1 MRLLIQPFL
10 LEHHGQSANMLK
22 VGSKRRRTRKQIE
35 KDEEAKLAEENANRA
50 ARARVQQVENELE
63 QTQQAALELQ
73 QQAAV
78 NKDASILL
86 SDLVNAG
93 IVKQKGPSSFVV
105 QGAQGELNFDYE
117 NI

>member
-1 MRLLIQPFL
+1 
-10 LEHHGQSANMLK
+10 MLK
-22 VGSKRRRTRKQIE
+22 VGSKRRRTKKQIE

-93 IVKQKGPSSFVV
+93 VVK
-105 QGAQGELNFDYE
+105 
-117 NI
+117 

>member
-1 MRLLIQPFL
+1 
-10 LEHHGQSANMLK
+10 MLK

-50 ARARVQQVENELE
+50 ARVQQVENELE

-93 IVKQKGPSSFVV
+93 VVKQKGPSSFVV

>member
-1 MRLLIQPFL
+1 VLEFNHLCCV
-10 LEHHGQSANMLK
+10 EHHGVSANLLK
-22 VGSKRRRTRKQIE
+22 VGSKRRRTKKQIE

-93 IVKQKGPSSFVV
+93 VVK
-105 QGAQGELNFDYE
+105 
-117 NI
+117 

>member
-1 MRLLIQPFL
+1 MLEFNHLSCV
-10 LEHHGQSANMLK
+10 EHHGVSANLLK
-22 VGSKRRRTRKQIE
+22 VGSKRRRTKKQIE

-93 IVKQKGPSSFVV
+93 VVK
-105 QGAQGELNFDYE
+105 
-117 NI
+117 